1 MIEKIDSSNTST
13 NTIASISTK
22 EDILGALTANED
34 SDTMLKDKLTSLI
47 KIFVEVY
54 NAKNEDKISDWAVS
68 SLVEGLLKF
77 DKETIMNSLILRIV
91 QWVNTG
97 KLSKDDVLEHIDL
110 LLAID
115 PENFKSVDDVIARYN
130 YLRCIGLDKVQL
142 KKNCSEILKE
152 NHEYV
157 YELFDNFN
165 ALVNNEELSG
175 LDYWYT
181 WWLVGYFWTNSELK
195 RYHWDVDI
203 YLNVDDLDKL
213 RRYIEEHKESGFR
226 FIDNLKNKGLHGHEY
241 MITYKDNPLHIWL
254 FLFRKKNESK
264 IKRVEYDLNKEWE
277 LEETVSYGFPY
288 DVEEWEYNNRK
299 YRRESLEAVISYKKN
314 SNREKD
320 KFDVNEFMKNID
332 K

>member
-13 NTIASISTK
+13 NTIASTSTK
-22 EDILGALTANED
+22 EDILDTLTLNED
-34 SDTMLKDKLTSLI
+34 SNIMLKDILSSLI
-47 KIFVEVY
+47 STFVEIY
-54 NAKNEDKISDWAVS
+54 NSKNEDKISEWAVD
-68 SLVEGLLKF
+68 SLVKGLLKF

-91 QWVNTG
+91 QWINTG
-97 KLSKDDVLEHIDL
+97 KLSKDDVLKHIDL

-115 PENFKSVDDVIARYN
+115 PEHFKTADDIIARYN
-130 YLRCIGLDKVQL
+130 YLRCIGLDKVQI

-152 NHEYV
+152 NHEHV

-181 WWLVGYFWTNSELK
+181 WWLVGYFWTNSKLK

-213 RRYIEEHKESGFR
+213 RRYIEEHKELGFR

-241 MITYKDNPLHIWL
+241 MIKYKDNPLHIWL

-264 IKRVEYDLNKEWE
+264 IKRVEYDLNNKWE
-277 LEETVSYGFPY
+277 LEETVTYSFPY

-299 YRRESLEAVISYKKN
+299 YRRESLEAAISYKKE
-314 SNREKD
+314 SSREKD
-320 KFDVNEFMKNID
+320 KFDVNEFMKNMD